1 MFRSETALVAC
12 STIFRNW
19 DKQLSVMPVY
29 RPQPSEPGTFV
40 ARLRSNMVVNAARRA
55 TVVLVF
61 VGIGVSIVIVR
72 FWRPLTIDACV
83 LQPPAP
89 KASSR
94 HGGGMEARE
103 IYLVRRNPQ
112 RLLSRLKSVCAISS
126 ACIRASRDAYAR
138 LWVKLTFF
146 CSARSPVPARN
157 LQRRSLHAHPNRR
170 LRHFSRLWTNHQGVP
185 TDAKRSEERR
195 V

>member
-83 LQPPAP
+83 LQPRAP
-89 KASSR
+89 KAVESPRWGDGSPR
-94 HGGGMEARE
+94 DIPRPSE
-103 IYLVRRNPQ
+103 
-112 RLLSRLKSVCAISS
+112 S
-126 ACIRASRDAYAR
+126 AAVAEPIEVGLCDIVSDLRASREDLCPIVGEIDILLLCTIPRPGASSTTKEPPCA
-138 LWVKLTFF
+138 
-146 CSARSPVPARN
+146 S
-157 LQRRSLHAHPNRR
+157 
-170 LRHFSRLWTNHQGVP
+170 
-185 TDAKRSEERR
+185 
-195 V
+195 